1 MTDVDIGTATAVD
14 LKDGEL
20 SPSPSATGPF
30 KSGLTLITWSVSDAA
45 GNTSTAVQTVE
56 IMPLANLTPSSV
68 TVEGTTVDVIVELSG
83 DAAAYPVTIPLSIDG
98 TATMGEM
105 PSALAGD
112 WTLAPMAGA
121 LGVGWDA
128 DNATGW
134 WSNSEGCLLYTSPSP
149 RDAS

>member
-1 MTDVDIGTATAVD
+1 M
-14 LKDGEL
+14 
-20 SPSPSATGPF
+20 
-30 KSGLTLITWSVSDAA
+30 
-45 GNTSTAVQTVE
+45 
-56 IMPLANLTPSSV
+56 
-68 TVEGTTVDVIVELSG
+68 
-83 DAAAYPVTIPLSIDG
+83 TIPLSIDG

-134 WSNSEGCLLYTSPSP
+134 WSNSEADVTGRASVSYTHLTLPTKDSV
-149 RDAS
+149 